1 MTMTLVKTRYIFG
14 AYKEERSYRKDNP
27 QILDGESRFYY
38 IGGLQVMIQEFYT
51 DGKLDG
57 KRTVWYENG
66 MIKDRQSYRSGV
78 QEGERK
84 MWAENGGLLLH
95 EFYLHGELEGERK
108 LWKGEKP
115 WIREF
120 YRAGQRQGELRICYD
135 KITMMY
141 SYYQDG
147 KPIDLICRKKK
158 YIFLKLR
165 KHLYSRKFSTSNVP
179 IIPDLLKLALGHC

>member
-1 MTMTLVKTRYIFG
+1 VTMTLVKTRYIFG

-38 IGGLQVMIQEFYT
+38 IGDLQVMTQEFYT

-66 MIKDRQSYRSGV
+66 MIRDSQSYRSGV
-78 QEGERK
+78 QEGEHK
-84 MWAENGGLLLH
+84 MWAQNGELLLH
-95 EFYLHGELEGERK
+95 EFYLHGKLEGKRK
-108 LWKGEKP
+108 LWKGEKL

-120 YRAGQRQGELRICYD
+120 YRAGQRQGELIYHNRV
-135 KITMMY
+135 TEY
-141 SYYQDG
+141 SYFQDG
-147 KPIDLICRKKK
+147 TPIDLTFRKKK

-165 KHLYSRKFSTSNVP
+165 KHLYSRRFSTSNFP